1 MMKMNPKHKKTQKRI
16 SEGLAFEDLKGLIN
30 DNIMIDLHKPK
41 IGSVED
47 TVVVAFDVTY
57 EDPAKDRSQFIET
70 GALEHLDVEVSGSP
84 DADGT
89 WKVFVEF
96 MRDHELFEK
105 IEEML
110 GSVDQITSGG
120 VDNTTK
126 WTYRAFNVKD
136 PVEFNAE
143 NFRRDV
149 IHSRYEYR
157 KKYLR
162 DEPTDAPTDALEEHW
177 HTRLQQLKGLYG

>member
-1 MMKMNPKHKKTQKRI
+1 MMKKNQKQKMTQKRI

-41 IGSVED
+41 IGGVED

-57 EDPAKDRSQFIET
+57 EDPAKDLSQFIET
-70 GALEHLDVEVSGSP
+70 GALDHLDVEVSAAP

-96 MRDHELFEK
+96 MRDHELFDK
-105 IEEML
+105 IAAML
-110 GSVDQITSGG
+110 ESVDQITSGG
-120 VDNTTK
+120 NDNTMP
-126 WTYRAFNVKD
+126 WTYRAFNVKG
-136 PVEFNAE
+136 PVKFTHA

-149 IHSRYEYR
+149 IDSRYEYR

-162 DEPTDAPTDALEEHW
+162 DQPTKDEVPSPLEEQW
-177 HTRLQQLKGLYG
+177 HARIANYKGL